1 MLGRITRLF
10 PLWAL
15 LGSLLAYGQPTW
27 FVGLKQQII
36 PLLTV
41 IMLAMGL
48 TLRPAH
54 FLDVLGNRRAVLL
67 GLVLQFSVMPLAAVL
82 VSRLLGFD
90 TALTVG
96 MILVGSVAGGTASNV
111 MCYLAK
117 GDLALSITM
126 TALSTLVGV
135 VATPLLVQLLAE
147 RSVDVPAWEMLLSL
161 IKIVVV
167 PVVAGVLLNALFHR
181 AIARIEPLLPLVS
194 MAAIVLIIAIVVALN
209 AGQLASIG
217 PIVALAVMLHNG
229 IGLAL
234 GYSITRLLGF
244 DERTCRT
251 LSFEVGL
258 QNSGLATALAM
269 KFFTPA
275 SAVAGTLFSIWH
287 NLSGS
292 LLAGIW
298 ARRPLTRTAPHAA
311 LERE

>member
-1 MLGRITRLF
+1 MRCL
-10 PLWAL
+10 
-15 LGSLLAYGQPTW
+15 
-27 FVGLKQQII
+27 
-36 PLLTV
+36 
-41 IMLAMGL
+41 
-48 TLRPAH
+48 
-54 FLDVLGNRRAVLL
+54 
-67 GLVLQFSVMPLAAVL
+67 
-82 VSRLLGFD
+82 
-90 TALTVG
+90 
-96 MILVGSVAGGTASNV
+96 
-111 MCYLAK
+111 
-117 GDLALSITM
+117 
-126 TALSTLVGV
+126 
-135 VATPLLVQLLAE
+135 
-147 RSVDVPAWEMLLSL
+147 
-161 IKIVVV
+161 VVV

>member
-167 PVVAGVLLNALFHR
+167 PVVAGVLFNALFHR

-298 ARRPLTRTAPHAA
+298 ARSSLTRTAPHAA

>member
-36 PLLTV
+36 PLLTL

-298 ARRPLTRTAPHAA
+298 ARRSLTRTAPHAA